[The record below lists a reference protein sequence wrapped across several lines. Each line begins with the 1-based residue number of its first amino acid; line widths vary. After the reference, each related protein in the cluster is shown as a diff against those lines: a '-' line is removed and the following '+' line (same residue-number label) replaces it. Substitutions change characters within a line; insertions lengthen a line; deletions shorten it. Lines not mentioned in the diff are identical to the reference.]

1 MKMSR
6 GKRGRN
12 TMDCHQ
18 LDTPRCSIC
27 GTTVGLLRCAK
38 CKAIYYC
45 STACQHIDW
54 PSHRQECRLL
64 ARQKSNQTNNNNN
77 NNISSNN
84 NNNNHS
90 NNHKMQQLQQAVA
103 ATTLIENGAG
113 AAANCSTAQMMTPA
127 HQAQSWP
134 ADVATG
140 MAGLNGQRHQHQHG
154 EKSSSYQ
161 IGLTDSSFMGSGSER
176 RYEDLCRNIINDM
189 NQYGLSVVDDF
200 LGPETGLKILNE
212 VRSMYNAGAFQDGQL
227 QTDQTNPTAPTVPTV
242 RGDKA
247 VRGDKIKWVVGNETG
262 CSNVRYLTNQIDSVV
277 FRVNTMKDNGILGKY
292 DIRERT
298 RAMVACYPGSGTHYV
313 MHVDNPSKDGRVIT
327 AIYYLNINW
336 DARESGGILRIRP
349 TPGTTVADIEPK
361 FDRLIFFWSDG
372 RNPHEVQPAHRTR
385 YAITVWYFDAKE
397 REEAL
402 NRALEKNKTN
412 NAINNGTTQQDQDQH
427 TEPDSTT
434 KSSIPPTPASSSPA
448 SSTSSSSSSAAA
460 AATLA
465 TLPATMSTGNAN
477 VASNSSCSAA
487 ASSEICT

>member
-1 MKMSR
+1 MTIYKKKDLIHKIKLKNPHKINNPKDSNNKNKMI
-6 GKRGRN
+6 
-12 TMDCHQ
+12 T
-18 LDTPRCSIC
+18 
-27 GTTVGLLRCAK
+27 
-38 CKAIYYC
+38 
-45 STACQHIDW
+45 
-54 PSHRQECRLL
+54 
-64 ARQKSNQTNNNNN
+64 
-77 NNISSNN
+77 SSNPTIDYKN
-84 NNNNHS
+84 FFKQS
-90 NNHKMQQLQQAVA
+90 
-103 ATTLIENGAG
+103 
-113 AAANCSTAQMMTPA
+113 A
-127 HQAQSWP
+127 HPDNAEQYFR
-134 ADVATG
+134 D
-140 MAGLNGQRHQHQHG
+140 LLDER
-154 EKSSSYQ
+154 
-161 IGLTDSSFMGSGSER
+161 ER

-227 QTDQTNPTAPTVPTV
+227 QTDQTNPTTAAAPTV

-247 VRGDKIKWVVGNETG
+247 VRGDKIKWVVGNEAG

-361 FDRLIFFWSDG
+361 FDRLIFFWSDA

-397 REEAL
+397 REKAL
-402 NRALEKNKTN
+402 NRALEKSKTN
-412 NAINNGTTQQDQDQH
+412 NAINNGTSQQEKH
-427 TEPDSTT
+427 PEPDSTT
-434 KSSIPPTPASSSPA
+434 KSPIPSTPASSSSV
-448 SSTSSSSSSAAA
+448 SSASSSSPA
-460 AATLA
+460 AATAAALA
-465 TLPATMSTGNAN
+465 ALPATMSTGKAN